1 LDYPLKHWQNCEKN
15 MENLKTGGV
24 NGSDS
29 DLNPLPSLKQDTS
42 SERKTLTPSEKDWL
56 RRNKRK
62 ATEVMQQALDDQREA
77 FRPAS

>member
-1 LDYPLKHWQNCEKN
+1 
-15 MENLKTGGV
+15 MRNLKTGGES
-24 NGSDS
+24 GLDS

-42 SERKTLTPSEKDWL
+42 AERKTLTPSEKDWL

-77 FRPAS
+77 IRRAS